1 MTVEL
6 DARIAE
12 LMDIIRG
19 FIRLRSRL
27 RPVLPEE
34 LARAKGHLAA
44 MLPRG
49 KDWNPHDFELF
60 FSVGVMLIRQGEPM
74 TMGELSQSLDVP
86 LSTATRIMDQLVKH
100 GYAQRLPDPADR
112 RIVRVA
118 LTDTGT
124 QMYRGIQGMIESRL
138 RHLLGHFTNDEQETF
153 LALLRKLHNAIKEE
167 GAALSG

>member
-1 MTVEL
+1 MTIEL

-19 FIRLRSRL
+19 FMRLRSRL

-34 LARAKGHLAA
+34 IARAKENLAE
-44 MLPRG
+44 MLPDG
-49 KDWNPHDFELF
+49 QDWNPHNFELF
-60 FSVGVMLIRQGEPM
+60 FSVGVMLIRQREPM

-100 GYAQRLPDPADR
+100 GYAERLPDPADR

-118 LTDTGT
+118 LSDTGT
-124 QMYRGIQGMIESRL
+124 QMYRSIQGLIESRL
-138 RHLLGHFTNDEQETF
+138 KYLLSHFTNEEQETF
-153 LALLRKLHNAIKEE
+153 LALLRKLHKAIMEE
-167 GAALSG
+167 GAPLPG